1 MGVLYIMDTVG
12 CGQFP
17 FQFRFLCV
25 FLPHG
30 RIAHE
35 KLKLT
40 GGRAGVRS
48 SSSSVR
54 RTERRSY
61 STNLIHPV
69 WVVLRRV
76 LHPVHE
82 WTLYTVH

>member
-40 GGRAGVRS
+40 GGRAGVRACAAAAAACDGLS
-48 SSSSVR
+48 GD
-54 RTERRSY
+54 
-61 STNLIHPV
+61 H
-69 WVVLRRV
+69 
-76 LHPVHE
+76 
-82 WTLYTVH
+82 TVPI